1 MIKVICI
8 TLFIFFKL
16 ILPVHAIEVP
26 RTVDWDNLVPEMAP
40 IENPFGTLSFEHRT
54 DLEFLFSI
62 RNMSQQR
69 IISKVDE
76 IFEEG
81 VEIRY
86 KLIRQ
91 GLAVDKLIASY
102 DRFLDEIAKRN
113 RMTNQKLEGQ
123 LIRIP
128 GFALPLEHKDMGV
141 KELLLVPYVGACIHV
156 PPPPANQIVY
166 VRLKDAHILES
177 IYEPVWI
184 TGLLSLKSNK
194 KMLTLIDGSAGIETA
209 YTLNGFKIEPYE
221 R

>member
-1 MIKVICI
+1 MV
-8 TLFIFFKL
+8 
-16 ILPVHAIEVP
+16 
-26 RTVDWDNLVPEMAP
+26 P

-102 DRFLDEIAKRN
+102 DRFLNEIAKRN
-113 RMTNQKLEGQ
+113 RMVNQKLDGQ

-184 TGLLSLKSNK
+184 TGLLYLKSNK
-194 KMLTLIDGSAGIETA
+194 KLLTFVDGSAGIETA